1 MPTRSKGAHLWL
13 RPARDRGDKGVERAA
28 WVIKDDGRQIATGC
42 GASERRE
49 AESRLA
55 EYIASKY
62 EPARR
67 ERGITEI
74 PVADVITVYL
84 RDVAPGQA
92 RPEKAAER
100 CGRLL
105 DFFGEMRLSDINGSL
120 CRAYAEERGS
130 NGGARRDLQDLA
142 AAIGH
147 HAKEGLHRAL
157 VRVALPPK
165 GHARQR
171 WLTRGELAKLLWTC
185 WRAREVQE
193 GRPTDKCPLRHLVR
207 ALLIGIYT
215 GSRPGAVLNASWRQ
229 GPGLSWIDTD
239 SGVFHR
245 HADGEAQTAKR
256 QPTVRLSPRLLAHLR
271 RWKRLDAALARPQTY
286 VVTFCGA
293 KVASVKTGLHT
304 ACKLAGVDHA
314 TMYSLRHTTASWEV
328 AKGRPTRMVA
338 DFLGTSE
345 QMILNHY
352 GHLAPGYQIEIAES
366 IGRH

>member
-1 MPTRSKGAHLWL
+1 MPRQSKGAHLWL

-42 GASERRE
+42 GATERRE
-49 AESRLA
+49 AEKALA
-55 EYIASKY
+55 DYIASKY
-62 EPARR
+62 EPERR
-67 ERGITEI
+67 ERDISEI
-74 PVADVITVYL
+74 WIADVLNVYL
-84 RDVAPGQA
+84 ADVAPRQA
-92 RPEKAAER
+92 RPEKCGER
-100 CGRLL
+100 MLRLA
-105 DFFGEMRLSDINGSL
+105 DFFGQMRLSEVNGST
-120 CRAYAEERGS
+120 CRAYAEWRGS
-130 NGGARRDLQDLA
+130 NGGARRDLQDFA
-142 AAIGH
+142 AAINH
-147 HAKEGLHRAL
+147 SAKEGLHRAL

-171 WLTRGELAKLLWTC
+171 WLTRGELAKLLLTC

-193 GRPTDKCPLRHLVR
+193 GKATDKRPLRHLAR
-207 ALLIGIYT
+207 ALLIATYT
-215 GSRPGAVLNASWRQ
+215 GSRPGAVLNASWSQ
-229 GPGLSWIDTD
+229 GPGLSWVDLD
-239 SGVFHR
+239 NGVFHR
-245 HADGEAQTAKR
+245 HADGEEQTAKR

-271 RWKRLDAALARPQTY
+271 RWKRLDAAQGRPQTH
-286 VVTFCGA
+286 VVTFRGA
-293 KVASVKTGLHT
+293 KVASVKTALNT

-366 IGRH
+366 IGRR